1 MVMRETKPVIILF
14 TFPLQGHLN
23 PNFQLANILFNRG
36 FSITVIHTEF
46 NAPNPSSF
54 PHFTFVSI
62 PDGLSESE
70 ASNPDVIELLH
81 DLNSKCVAPFGD
93 CLKKLLSQEPT
104 AACVIVDALWYFTDG
119 LTEKFGIPR
128 MVLRT
133 VNLSAFVAF
142 SKFHVLREK
151 GYLSLQESQADLPV
165 PELPHLRM
173 KDLPWFQTEDPRSG
187 DKLKTGVLKSLKS
200 SSGIIFNAIQDL
212 EPEQLHQ
219 TLKEFP
225 VPLFCIGPFHKR
237 VSPSS
242 SSLLTQDMT
251 CLSWLDNQEPNS
263 VIYVSLGSIASIDES
278 EFLEIAWGL
287 RNSNQPFLWVVRP
300 GLIRGTEWIEILPK
314 GFIESLE
321 GKGKIVKWAP
331 QIEVLAHR
339 ATGGFLTHCGWNSTI
354 ESICEGVPLIC
365 KPSFG
370 DQRVNAR
377 YISDVWRIGLH
388 LENKIERVEI
398 EEAVRTLMKSSQG
411 EEIRKRIMP
420 MKEAAEKCLE
430 PGGSSFRNLEK
441 LISHL
446 LSF

>member
-1 MVMRETKPVIILF
+1 METRGTKPVIFLF

-46 NAPNPSSF
+46 NSPNSSNF

-62 PDGLSESE
+62 PDGLSDSE

-81 DLNSKCVAPFGD
+81 DLNSKCVAPFDD
-93 CLKKLLSQEPT
+93 CLKKLLSEEPT
-104 AACVIVDALWYFTDG
+104 AACVIVDALWYFTDD

-151 GYLSLQESQADLPV
+151 GYLSLQESQADSPV
-165 PELPHLRM
+165 PELPYLRM

-187 DKLKTGVLKSLKS
+187 DKLKRGVIKSLKS
-200 SSGIIFNAIQDL
+200 SSGIIFNAIEDL
-212 EPEQLHQ
+212 EAEQLDQ

-225 VPLFCIGPFHKR
+225 VPLFCIGPFHRR
-237 VSPSS
+237 VTASS

-251 CLSWLDNQEPNS
+251 CLSWLDKQEPKS
-263 VIYVSLGSIASIDES
+263 VIYASLGSIASMDES

-300 GLIRGTEWIEILPK
+300 GSIRGTEWIEILPK
-314 GFIESLE
+314 GFIESIE

-331 QIEVLAHR
+331 QIEVLSHR

-354 ESICEGVPLIC
+354 ESICEAVPMIC

-388 LENKIERVEI
+388 LENKIERLEI
-398 EEAVRTLMKSSQG
+398 ENCVRALMTSSHG
-411 EEIRKRIMP
+411 EEMRKRIMP
-420 MKEAAEKCLE
+420 MKETAEQCVKL
-430 PGGSSFRNLEK
+430 GGSSDRNLGN
-441 LISHL
+441 LIAYI